1 MSAIFYFE
9 YCFEH
14 RHRRVYFCTAI
25 SDRCAM
31 LGRYQC
37 PKVKEG
43 NFEFKIILFIMS
55 ESTKTYVF
63 PENGTN
69 NGGVDPNML
78 LAMMGNNGG
87 GFGNG
92 SWIWVI
98 FLFFLYGWRGGNG
111 LFGSGAE
118 GVNNTLNNDFGR
130 SMLLEAINGN
140 RNAISN
146 LSTQLGC
153 TEGQIQTAI
162 NGVQS
167 SIQNVGNQVGLSGQ
181 QVINAI
187 QSGNMSLASQLSQCC
202 CDNKLAICNQTN

>member
-1 MSAIFYFE
+1 
-9 YCFEH
+9 
-14 RHRRVYFCTAI
+14 
-25 SDRCAM
+25 
-31 LGRYQC
+31 
-37 PKVKEG
+37 
-43 NFEFKIILFIMS
+43 MS
-55 ESTKTYVF
+55 ETTKTFVF
-63 PENGTN
+63 PENGSVNN

-98 FLFFLYGWRGGNG
+98 FLFFLYGWRGTG
-111 LFGSGAE
+111 LFGGNGAD
-118 GVNNTLNNDFGR
+118 GVANTLNNDFGR

-162 NGVQS
+162 SGVQS